1 MLTLPTVPSALLSA
15 SLRQIEGS
23 PPQPAIIAFILF
35 YFVAFYVW
43 WRETRSV
50 FTVHQTWTHVLLTP
64 KATLCSLRLLLLKM
78 SEMEPWAL
86 SGQPRTV
93 AGLGGRSGRHQ
104 LPTHVN

>member
-1 MLTLPTVPSALLSA
+1 MLTLPTVPSAQLSA
-15 SLRQIEGS
+15 SLPQIEGS
-23 PPQPAIIAFILF
+23 PPQPAVIAFILF

-43 WRETRSV
+43 WREKGPV

-64 KATLCSLRLLLLKM
+64 KATLCSLWLLLLKM

-93 AGLGGRSGRHQ
+93 AGLGGRCGRRQ
-104 LPTHVN
+104 LPPHIN